1 MTMPDTNVADWKRK
15 KQELEQ
21 RLRETG
27 RQMTQKSAAVE
38 FQADTLSRYNEINAY
53 YEPES
58 GRIVRNVYSN
68 KDLDSKIKENIS
80 HEAKHAANAKLGIPD
95 VSAEQFY
102 RLVVLDE
109 VSAWTVSALCWREE
123 YLAAEDKE
131 KFLQEAET
139 APFYTSATVPYDYLE
154 AIREKKVNPES
165 KDPAEFDKE
174 MKLLVGEQFRNMASK
189 SSGYVKNFENGT
201 RLFMNTAD
209 REFQHN
215 DTEFERFSRHYM
227 TIGGVD
233 FRRYLE
239 NDWQDQIYV
248 PDRIEE
254 AGDNLER
261 DGSADNAQMLAVDG
275 LLYDGKVSLEQYHNL
290 LQHKKIAESIFYNVN
305 EEMKQALQDGSSSYD
320 NQISQSYDLF
330 KKLQTYRGLSGNS
343 MEEFVDVNMALAFNS
358 AKADAKPD
366 QAEYL
371 KKLKEIYTLPG
382 TTVDLSERIAGFDPA
397 AVPIENCPQIDE
409 FCRNP
414 EQYRQDHPYQPL
426 VANAL
431 EYNQGDVKWQ
441 ERSADSRVSEIMKMD
456 VLDSNSDFLK
466 AERENREINQELEQI
481 KKQEEKEKVEPLT
494 TKPEPRPYMSADG
507 VKYYFNRPQ
516 QYQNVELK
524 SYVNERG
531 EKIEMTLVDGKKHGA
546 AVLRDENGNIK
557 EVKAYDNGQEIDL
570 SKHKFGIDEQER
582 TINGKPARATTF
594 MLDGKPFGAVVVE
607 TADGTKADFYDS
619 RGVRME
625 GAAGAKIRR
634 TEERVESARN
644 SVRQTMPS
652 AETEHSEEAVPVAKE
667 NIPAEKSDT
676 LQVENKPH
684 EEKVQT
690 SHSEETTRVE
700 EKEVAMEKADT
711 LQVKK
716 TPLAE
721 DEQVQPADSVQ
732 KVAQEMRRGHD
743 RIAAM
748 RAKVA
753 AGHEADRTAMYREV
767 LGGNDNIEAIRRL
780 RSSKTISSGVVRP
793 TAIRA
798 DLLEGKLL
806 NLPDY

>member
-1 MTMPDTNVADWKRK
+1 MLDKNTSDREKRK
-15 KQELEQ
+15 RELEQ
-21 RLRETG
+21 RLEETG
-27 RQMTQKSAAVE
+27 RQMMQKSTSVE
-38 FQADTLSRYNEINAY
+38 FQADTLKRFRSTQAY
-53 YEPES
+53 YDLQS
-58 GRIVRNVYSN
+58 GRIVRNVFSVH
-68 KDLDSKIKENIS
+68 DSDSKIKENIS

-102 RLVVLDE
+102 RLWVLDE

-139 APFYTSATVPYDYLE
+139 SPFYTSAAVPYDYLE
-154 AIREKKVNPES
+154 AIRQKKVNPAS
-165 KDPAEFDKE
+165 KNPAEFDKE

-189 SSGYVKNFENGT
+189 NSGYVKDFENGT
-201 RLFMNTAD
+201 RLFMNMSGRT
-209 REFQHN
+209 FQHN
-215 DTEFERFSRHYM
+215 DTEFERFSRYYM
-227 TIGGVD
+227 TIGGID
-233 FRRYLE
+233 FRQYME
-239 NDWQDQIYV
+239 DGWQDRIYV
-248 PDRIEE
+248 PDRIGD
-254 AGDNLER
+254 AGASLAQG
-261 DGSADNAQMLAVDG
+261 GSADNAQILAVGG

-290 LQHKKIAESIFYNVN
+290 LQHKKIAESIFYNLNDRV
-305 EEMKQALQDGSSSYD
+305 KQALREGSLSYD
-320 NQISQSYDLF
+320 GEISQWYDLF
-330 KKLQTYRGLSGNS
+330 RDLEMHCGLSSNG
-343 MEEFVDVNMALAFNS
+343 MEDFVDANMALAFNG
-358 AKADAKPD
+358 AAADVQAN

-371 KKLKEIYTLPG
+371 NKLKKIYTLPG
-382 TTVDLSERIAGFDPA
+382 TNVDLTEHINGFDPA
-397 AVPIENCPQIDE
+397 AVPIEKCPAIDE
-409 FCRNP
+409 FRSNP
-414 EQYRQDHPYQPL
+414 EQYRKNHPYRPL

-441 ERSADSRVSEIMKMD
+441 EHSADNRVSEILKMD
-456 VLDSNSDFLK
+456 VLDSGSDFLK
-466 AERENREINQELEQI
+466 AERENREISQELENI
-481 KKQEEKEKVEPLT
+481 RKLEEKEKVEPLT
-494 TKPEPRPYMSADG
+494 TKPQTLPYKLMDG

-634 TEERVESARN
+634 TEERVESARD
-644 SVRQTMPS
+644 SVRQTMTS
-652 AETEHSEEAVPVAKE
+652 AGAEHSEEAVPTAKE
-667 NIPAEKSDT
+667 NVPA
-676 LQVENKPH
+676 
-684 EEKVQT
+684 
-690 SHSEETTRVE
+690 
-700 EKEVAMEKADT
+700 EKADT
-711 LQVKK
+711 LQAQK
-716 TPLAE
+716 TPLAA
-721 DEQVQPADSVQ
+721 DERVQPADSVQ

-748 RAKVA
+748 RSKVA
-753 AGHEADRTAMYREV
+753 AGHEADRAAMYRDV
-767 LGGNDNIEAIRRL
+767 FGGNDNTEAIRRL
-780 RSSKTISSGVVRP
+780 RSSKTISSGGVRP

-798 DLLEGKLL
+798 DLLEKKLQKFQAQ
-806 NLPDY
+806 P